1 MDKGTSEMIEALRAA
16 MHERFLGIQSELKD
30 ARRQLEVKDAQIAAL
45 LERVRESNAITMH
58 SNYVS
63 KCDNLIS

>member
-1 MDKGTSEMIEALRAA
+1 MDKDTSEMIEALRAA

-30 ARRQLEVKDAQIAAL
+30 ARRQLEVKDAQITAL

-58 SNYVS
+58 AVVSNDD
-63 KCDNLIS
+63 K